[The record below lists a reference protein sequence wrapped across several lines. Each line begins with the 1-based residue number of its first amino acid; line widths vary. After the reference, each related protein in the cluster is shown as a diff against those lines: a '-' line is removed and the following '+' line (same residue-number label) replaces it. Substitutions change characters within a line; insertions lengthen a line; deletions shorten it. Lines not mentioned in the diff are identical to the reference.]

1 MHQITESEIK
11 RVEALGFHIE
21 NLTSEKVQVFMSKFR
36 GLELHHLT
44 TELSDLFVPLTAPQ
58 IQRGIILN
66 DPPPSLS
73 IQFIYDDIQHPEKHL
88 IFSRKFELGRELS
101 VKHEYFDLP
110 PSARNKGVGK
120 KVLGICLKQYLKM
133 GVVKIL
139 VHAGLQDG
147 GYVWARAGFKAT
159 KRNEMQE
166 ILRQCQTKLSAI
178 EISIVQ
184 GIFEEYYNR
193 EPNGTAFSIE
203 EWSRLHFMEKIL
215 RGSSWH
221 GAIDLSNTEEINNFS
236 RYVS

>member
-1 MHQITESEIK
+1 MHQITKSEINK
-11 RVEALGFHIE
+11 VETLGFHIE
-21 NLTSEKVQVFMSKFR
+21 NLTSEKELVFISRFQ
-36 GLELHHLT
+36 GLELHQLT
-44 TELSDLFVPLTAPQ
+44 TELSDVLVPLTDSK
-58 IQRGIILN
+58 IDRLLILN

-73 IQFIYDDIQHPEKHL
+73 IQFIYTDIQHPEKHL
-88 IFSRKFELGRELS
+88 IFSRKFELAGELS

-120 KVLGICLKQYLKM
+120 MVLGICLKHYLKM

-166 ILRQCQTKLSAI
+166 ILRQCQTKLSAF
-178 EISIVQ
+178 EIRIVQ

-215 RGSSWH
+215 KGSTWH